1 MIEVIFKSSYY
12 ARGIFCVTLIRFGK
26 DRIYTNNIITRNI
39 FILYIAHSNL
49 STAMN
54 ELQELREK
62 IEKQDYQGA
71 LLIVNELEEMS
82 VDDKLNKI
90 YSYVVIL
97 LVHLI
102 KQEAENRTTS
112 SWNRSIYNS
121 IKYINKTNKRR
132 RSGGYYASND
142 MLQEIID
149 EAYDHALTEASFEAF
164 EGELNAKELA
174 EKINSERIKQDAIAQ
189 IKHTI

>member
-1 MIEVIFKSSYY
+1 
-12 ARGIFCVTLIRFGK
+12 
-26 DRIYTNNIITRNI
+26 
-39 FILYIAHSNL
+39 
-49 STAMN
+49 MN

-62 IEKQDYQGA
+62 IEQQDYQGA

-90 YSYVVIL
+90 YSYMVIL

-121 IKYINKTNKRR
+121 VKYINKTNKRR

-142 MLQEIID
+142 TLREIID
-149 EAYDHALTEASFEAF
+149 EAYEHALTEASFEAF
-164 EGELNAKELA
+164 EGRMNPTKLG
-174 EKINSERIKQDAIAQ
+174 EKVNPDRVKQKAFAQ
-189 IKHTI
+189 IKN

>member
-1 MIEVIFKSSYY
+1 
-12 ARGIFCVTLIRFGK
+12 
-26 DRIYTNNIITRNI
+26 
-39 FILYIAHSNL
+39 
-49 STAMN
+49 MN

-62 IEKQDYQGA
+62 IEQQDYQGA

-82 VDDKLNKI
+82 VEDKLNKI

-97 LVHLI
+97 LIHLI

-121 IKYINKTNKRR
+121 VKYINKTNKRR
-132 RSGGYYASND
+132 RSGGYYASNN

-149 EAYDHALTEASFEAF
+149 EAYEHALTEASFEAF
-164 EGELNAKELA
+164 EGKMSPQELG
-174 EKINSERIKQDAIAQ
+174 EKVNSDKVKQKALTSV
-189 IKHTI
+189 KN

>member
-1 MIEVIFKSSYY
+1 
-12 ARGIFCVTLIRFGK
+12 
-26 DRIYTNNIITRNI
+26 
-39 FILYIAHSNL
+39 
-49 STAMN
+49 MN

-62 IEKQDYQGA
+62 IEQQDYQGA

-97 LVHLI
+97 LIHLI
-102 KQEAENRTTS
+102 KQEAESRTTS

-121 IKYINKTNKRR
+121 VKYINKTNKRR

-142 MLQEIID
+142 MLLEIID
-149 EAYDHALTEASFEAF
+149 EAYEHALTEASFEAF
-164 EGELNAKELA
+164 EGKMSVTELGDKV
-174 EKINSERIKQDAIAQ
+174 NSDKIKQKALAQ
-189 IKHTI
+189 VKS

>member
-1 MIEVIFKSSYY
+1 
-12 ARGIFCVTLIRFGK
+12 
-26 DRIYTNNIITRNI
+26 
-39 FILYIAHSNL
+39 
-49 STAMN
+49 MN

-62 IEKQDYQGA
+62 IEQQDYQGA

-102 KQEAENRTTS
+102 KQEAEHRTTS

-121 IKYINKTNKRR
+121 VKYINKTNKIR

-142 MLQEIID
+142 MLQQIVD
-149 EAYDHALTEASFEAF
+149 EAYEHALTEASFEAF
-164 EGELNAKELA
+164 EGKMNPGELG
-174 EKINSERIKQDAIAQ
+174 EKINPDRIKQDALAR
-189 IKHTI
+189 IKN

>member
-1 MIEVIFKSSYY
+1 
-12 ARGIFCVTLIRFGK
+12 
-26 DRIYTNNIITRNI
+26 
-39 FILYIAHSNL
+39 
-49 STAMN
+49 MN

-71 LLIVNELEEMS
+71 LLLVNELEEMS
-82 VDDKLNKI
+82 VEDKLNKI

-112 SWNRSIYNS
+112 SWNRSIFNS

-132 RSGGYYASND
+132 RSGGYYASD
-142 MLQEIID
+142 EVLQEIID
-149 EAYDHALTEASFEAF
+149 EAYDHALVEASYEAF
-164 EGELNAKELA
+164 EGKMNPTELG
-174 EKINSERIKQDAIAQ
+174 EKVNPDKIKQSALTQ
-189 IKHTI
+189 IKS

>member
-1 MIEVIFKSSYY
+1 
-12 ARGIFCVTLIRFGK
+12 
-26 DRIYTNNIITRNI
+26 
-39 FILYIAHSNL
+39 
-49 STAMN
+49 MN

-62 IEKQDYQGA
+62 IEQQDYQGA

-102 KQEAENRTTS
+102 KQEAEQKTTS

-121 IKYINKTNKRR
+121 VKYINKTNKRR

-142 MLQEIID
+142 VLWEIID
-149 EAYDHALTEASFEAF
+149 EDM
-164 EGELNAKELA
+164 
-174 EKINSERIKQDAIAQ
+174 IKAGVN
-189 IKHTI
+189 